1 MSSSAINRITE
12 TLGALNTVGRYL
24 VNMTRS
30 EDSTNGDKLKES
42 VEDEEEDDEDDDSSD
57 WFGDDSDD
65 EDDDEEYSDESDEGI
80 KKQKKKKR
88 PQSKPETEV
97 RATTPKVAILEQRND
112 NIPEALLTL
121 TSNVLG
127 KNLTK
132 TIEPLFKRVT
142 QSATEGT
149 HQTKLEDEEAAK
161 KTKSKTKTKKKKREN
176 PKTKITNVSPTT
188 STTTT
193 TTTTQRTTSRTTTST
208 TPSPAPQLSFL
219 ESIPSVVP
227 TPTGTFAVII
237 AIHSIGTNFVFTLTE
252 DIEGKDGEHKCK
264 TPSGKPGKCEDLS
277 SCPSLLLDLGQLRQS
292 LCFKRLFVPG
302 VCCPTNEPVTSTILT
317 TQRPPIVNRPVQS
330 LVLRPQSPIATT
342 TNRPLVPVFTVA
354 TPQTIPSSIDDSLDN
369 QLENV
374 IDPEDCGQQ
383 EYSTGRI
390 VGGIESNTGEW
401 PWLAA
406 IFLHGPKRTEFWCG
420 GSLIGTK
427 YILTAAHCTR
437 DSRQRP

>member
-1 MSSSAINRITE
+1 MQYYSVPDLPVTSYIDPTEVNRNRRHDTDESGGRRILSSSAINRITE

-149 HQTKLEDEEAAK
+149 HQTKLEDEEATK
-161 KTKSKTKTKKKKREN
+161 KSKSKTKTKKKKREN

-237 AIHSIGTNFVFTLTE
+237 AIHSIGTNFVFTLQRTLKVKTE
-252 DIEGKDGEHKCK
+252 S
-264 TPSGKPGKCEDLS
+264 TNA
-277 SCPSLLLDLGQLRQS
+277 
-292 LCFKRLFVPG
+292 KRLPESPESAKISAVARPCCWTWANYGNHCALSGYLFPVCAAQRMNLLPVPYL
-302 VCCPTNEPVTSTILT
+302 P
-317 TQRPPIVNRPVQS
+317 
-330 LVLRPQSPIATT
+330 LRGH
-342 TNRPLVPVFTVA
+342 RL
-354 TPQTIPSSIDDSLDN
+354 SID
-369 QLENV
+369 
-374 IDPEDCGQQ
+374 P
-383 EYSTGRI
+383 YSP
-390 VGGIESNTGEW
+390 S
-401 PWLAA
+401 
-406 IFLHGPKRTEFWCG
+406 
-420 GSLIGTK
+420 
-427 YILTAAHCTR
+427 Y
-437 DSRQRP
+437 